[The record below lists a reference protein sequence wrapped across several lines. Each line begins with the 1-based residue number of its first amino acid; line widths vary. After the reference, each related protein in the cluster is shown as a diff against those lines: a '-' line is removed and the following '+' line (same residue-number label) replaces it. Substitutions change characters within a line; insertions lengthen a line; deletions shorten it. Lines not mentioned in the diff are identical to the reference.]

1 MVAVVV
7 LVKQE
12 TPMVT
17 HMVEMV
23 FKLLSLDQPQILRV
37 LVH

>member
-1 MVAVVV
+1 MAVVV

-17 HMVEMV
+17 HTAETV
-23 FKLLSLDQPQILRV
+23 FKLLLLDLLLLQLV
-37 LVH
+37 LVQ